1 MATPIDE
8 FDDLVS
14 AKETASETSGKYFAI
29 DVPDY
34 EDTVKSA
41 SSDKRSYLR
50 MGAADADWIGEPGA
64 DLVALAYLTGATGR
78 ESADSGGY
86 PPLAEANN
94 VVSALATTLPGLT
107 PGDVGDMFIDDQRK
121 RGAGNERAEGAPG
134 HGLTED
140 QRRALSAK
148 LHTDVGWRDH
158 TDGNRIST
166 TRGDKVEVVY
176 GNYKLVVLGR
186 QTNPD
191 FAQGWEACGDQI
203 QDWADGTMPGASVT
217 VEWVPNT
224 TYGTGNEGDTPNDVA
239 KGAWLL
245 QNSTERVYQY
255 SRYAG
260 NFRDQRWGDLYET
273 YTGSENPESIG
284 TTEDA
289 GLTGHPRFR
298 DKPAFEEPEDTKGLS
313 PAPAVSSIGLPRG
326 NPKIIERTWAE
337 KIDSQRGSDK
347 KPVPEIKDVTYA
359 GEIFERVFAKHVDR
373 NNGTAGNW
381 IGHLSESSWAGLIE
395 SYRVSG
401 MVVDMS
407 TAGLVINAFM
417 GPRLVL
423 ELAASAQITGLF
435 KVEATLGKKFSFHN
449 FKDEATLAKNELDL
463 MRSDIVMNHSL
474 IADNALSINRLGTR
488 LTKTTTDITETV
500 TELTDTSVAIGKTQL
515 ELGKMALTLA
525 DIVLM
530 G

>member
-1 MATPIDE
+1 MATTFDE
-8 FDDLVS
+8 LDDLVT
-14 AKETASETSGKYFAI
+14 ANEAASETSGKFFAI

-34 EDTVKSA
+34 EDAVKSA

-50 MGAADADWIGEPGA
+50 LGAADPDWTGEPGA
-64 DLVALAYLTGATGR
+64 DLIALAYLTGPTGR

-86 PPLAEANN
+86 APLAEADN
-94 VVSALATTLPGLT
+94 VVSALSATLPGLT
-107 PGDVGDMFIDDQRK
+107 PGDVGDMFIDDQRE

-134 HGLTED
+134 HGFTED
-140 QRRALSAK
+140 ERRAISAN
-148 LHTDVGWRDH
+148 LHKDVGWRDH

-191 FAQGWEACGDQI
+191 FAQGWEADGNQV

-224 TYGTGNEGDTPNDVA
+224 TYGKGNEGDTPNDVA
-239 KGAWLL
+239 QGAWLL

-260 NFRDQRWGDLYET
+260 NFRDQRWGDLHET

-284 TTEDA
+284 TTERA

-298 DKPAFEEPEDTKGLS
+298 DKPAFEEPEDTSELS
-313 PAPAVSSIGLPRG
+313 PAPSVRSIGLPRG
-326 NPKIIERTWAE
+326 NPRIVERTWAT
-337 KIDSQRGSDK
+337 KIDSQRGSEK
-347 KPVPEIKDVTYA
+347 VPVPEIKEVTHA
-359 GEIFERVFAKHVDR
+359 GDIFERVFAKKVDR

-381 IGHLSESSWAGLIE
+381 IGYLSESSWAGLIE
-395 SYRVSG
+395 NYKISG
-401 MVVDMS
+401 LVIDMS

-423 ELAASAQITGLF
+423 ELAASVQITGLF

-449 FKDEATLAKNELDL
+449 FEDEATLAKNEL
-463 MRSDIVMNHSL
+463 SL
-474 IADNALSINRLGTR
+474 IRTMISNTDASVIDRALELNRLQTR
-488 LTKTTTDITETV
+488 VHQTEVVVRKMGVGLDETETHLSKMTTNISKLCV
-500 TELTDTSVAIGKTQL
+500 KTGVQF
-515 ELGKMALTLA
+515 LG
-525 DIVLM
+525 
-530 G
+530 